1 MNGFLLLESNI
12 DIWKILTDVIGQ
24 MAAVLPNLVGALVV
38 FVIGWILAK
47 IVAKLIK
54 RLLTAIKADAL
65 AEKLNEIDFFK
76 NTKFRFVPSV
86 VLSKV
91 AYYFIF
97 LIFIL
102 AATDV
107 LGMKAISD
115 LMSDLINYLPNLL
128 TAAVILMI
136 GIMFADFI
144 KNIVYSAA
152 KSLGIPAA
160 GLIGS
165 FVFYFLFIGVAMTA
179 LDQARINTEYIQQN
193 LTLLIGGLML
203 AFAFGYGL
211 ASKDMMA
218 NFIAS
223 FYSRKK
229 IQPGDFVEVDGYRGT
244 VVEIDNT
251 SFTLRTP
258 KGRVIIPLSKL
269 TVENVRIFTPEKDGE
284 ED

>member
-1 MNGFLLLESNI
+1 MYGFLLLESNV
-12 DIWKILTDVIGQ
+12 DLWKILTDVLGQ
-24 MAAVLPNLVGALVV
+24 MAAVLPNILGALVMLLA
-38 FVIGWILAK
+38 GWILAK
-47 IVAKLIK
+47 VVARLIK
-54 RLLTAIKADAL
+54 KLLIAAKVDVL
-65 AEKLNEIDFFK
+65 AEKLNQVDFFR
-76 NTKFRFVPSV
+76 NSKFSIVPSV
-86 VLSKV
+86 LVSKV
-91 AYYFIF
+91 AYYFVF

-115 LMSDLINYLPNLL
+115 LMSELINYLPNLL

-144 KNIVYSAA
+144 KNIVHSTA

-179 LDQARINTEYIQQN
+179 LDQAKINTEYIQQN
-193 LTLLIGGLML
+193 LTILIGGLIL

-229 IQPGDFVEVDGYRGT
+229 IHLGDFVEIEGYRGT
-244 VVEIDNT
+244 VVEIDNA

-258 KGRVIIPLSKL
+258 KGKIIIPLSKL
-269 TVENVRIFTPEKDGE
+269 TVENVKIFSPAQ
-284 ED
+284 EDAED

>member
-1 MNGFLLLESNI
+1 MNNLVLLSNNI
-12 DIWKILTDVIGQ
+12 DLWKILTDVIGQ
-24 MAAVLPNLVGALVV
+24 MAAVIPNIAGALVLF
-38 FVIGWILAK
+38 FVGWILAK
-47 IVAKLIK
+47 AVAKVIQKVLVAAKI
-54 RLLTAIKADAL
+54 DAL
-65 AEKLNEIDFFK
+65 AEKLNEIDFLR
-76 NTKFRFVPSV
+76 NTKFRLVPSIL
-86 VLSKV
+86 LSK
-91 AYYFIF
+91 ATYYFIL

-115 LMSDLINYLPNLL
+115 LMSDLINYLPSLL

-144 KNIVYSAA
+144 KGIVYAAA

-160 GLIGS
+160 GLIAS

-179 LDQARINTEYIQQN
+179 LDQAKINTEYIQQN
-193 LTLLIGGLML
+193 LTVLIGGLVL
-203 AFAFGYGL
+203 AFAFGYGM

-229 IQPGDFVEVDGYRGT
+229 IHPGDFIEIEGLRGT
-244 VVEIDNT
+244 VLEIDNA
-251 SFTLRTP
+251 SFTLNTP
-258 KGRVIIPLSKL
+258 DGKVIIPLSKL
-269 TVENVRIFTPEKDGE
+269 TVENIRIIHHADETT
-284 ED
+284 